1 MSDETKP
8 MPALPE
14 AHVARR
20 QLQMV
25 MLLDCSGSMAGEKIA
40 SLNYAIRSALSE
52 LRQVASE
59 NPEVD
64 MRLSAIRF
72 ADMAE
77 WHIHDPTP
85 VDDVEWEDISAG
97 GETAMGQAL
106 VLASDMF
113 ASDRFAGRQLPPV
126 VLLVTDGYSTDDFD
140 TAFAEFLAN
149 EAAGHA
155 TRLAVAIGD
164 TADFE
169 TLETFVDT
177 QSTGIAPLRARNAP
191 ELVRYIK
198 WATTAPI
205 KATSSPTTAPLGTEG
220 LAAEADQLQKDD
232 SAIVW

>member
-1 MSDETKP
+1 MADKKNTT
-8 MPALPE
+8 ALPQ
-14 AHVARR
+14 AHAARR

-25 MLLDCSGSMAGEKIA
+25 LLLDASGSMAGEKIA

-52 LRQVASE
+52 MCQVASE

-64 MRLSAIRF
+64 MRLSAVRF
-72 ADMAE
+72 SNEAE
-77 WHIHDPTP
+77 WHIPDPTP
-85 VDDVEWEDISAG
+85 VNDVEWQDISAG

-106 VLASDMF
+106 GLVGEMF
-113 ASDRFAGRQLPPV
+113 NSDRFSGRQLPPV

-140 TAFAEFLAN
+140 TAFAEFLQIP
-149 EAAGHA
+149 AAAHA

-169 TLETFVDT
+169 TLDDFVDREN
-177 QSTGIAPLRARNAP
+177 TGIAPLRARNAP

-198 WATTAPI
+198 WATTAPV
-205 KATSSPTTAPLGTEG
+205 KATSSPTNAPTSTEG
-220 LAAEADQLQKDD
+220 LALGADQLQRDD

>member
-1 MSDETKP
+1 MSDKTDHAP
-8 MPALPE
+8 LPE

-20 QLQMV
+20 QLQMIL
-25 MLLDCSGSMAGEKIA
+25 LLDASGSMAGEKIA
-40 SLNYAIRSALSE
+40 SLNYAVRSALSE
-52 LRQVASE
+52 LREVASE

-64 MRLSAIRF
+64 MRLSAIQF
-72 ADMAE
+72 SSEAV
-77 WHIHDPTP
+77 WHIEEPTP
-85 VDDVEWEDISAG
+85 VDEIDWVDISAG

-106 VLASDMF
+106 TLVDEMF
-113 ASDRFAGRQLPPV
+113 KSDRFAGRQLPPV

-140 TAFAEFLAN
+140 AAFATFLDN
-149 EAAGHA
+149 QAGAHA

-177 QSTGIAPLRARNAP
+177 AKTGIAPLRARNAP

-205 KATSSPTTAPLGTEG
+205 KATSSPTNAPTGAEG
-220 LAAEADQLQKDD
+220 LALEANQLEQDD

>member
-1 MSDETKP
+1 MSDKTER
-8 MPALPE
+8 MPLPT
-14 AHVARR
+14 ADVARR

-25 MLLDCSGSMAGEKIA
+25 LLLDASGSMAGEKIA

-64 MRLSAIRF
+64 MRLSAVRF
-72 ADMAE
+72 SNEAE
-77 WHIHDPTP
+77 WHIKEPTP
-85 VDDVEWEDISAG
+85 VDEVEWEDISAG

-106 VLASDMF
+106 TLVAGMF
-113 ASDRFAGRQLPPV
+113 DSDRFSGRQLPPV

-140 TAFAEFLAN
+140 TAFAEFLQN
-149 EAAGHA
+149 PAAGHA
-155 TRLAVAIGD
+155 TRLAIAIGD

-169 TLETFVDT
+169 TLEAFVDRAN
-177 QSTGIAPLRARNAP
+177 TGIAPLRARNAP

-205 KATSSPTTAPLGTEG
+205 KATSSPTNAPTGNEG
-220 LAAEADQLQKDD
+220 LALEADQLQQDD

>member
-1 MSDETKP
+1 MADETDH
-8 MPALPE
+8 MPLPQ

-25 MLLDCSGSMAGEKIA
+25 LLLDSSGSMAGEKIA

-52 LRQVASE
+52 LRQVASD

-64 MRLSAIRF
+64 MRLSAVRF
-72 ADMAE
+72 ANDAE
-77 WHIHDPTP
+77 WHIEEPTP
-85 VDDVEWEDISAG
+85 VDQIEWEDISAG

-106 VLASDMF
+106 ALVGEMF
-113 ASDRFAGRQLPPV
+113 NSDRFSGRQLPPV
-126 VLLVTDGYSTDDFD
+126 ILLVTDGYSTDDFD
-140 TAFAEFLAN
+140 TAFGEFLKN
-149 EAAGHA
+149 PAAAQA

-164 TADFE
+164 TADFQ
-169 TLETFVDT
+169 TLESFVDWEN
-177 QSTGIAPLRARNAP
+177 TGIAPLRARNAP

-205 KATSSPTTAPLGTEG
+205 KATSSPTNAPTGTEG
-220 LAAEADQLQKDD
+220 LALEANQLQQDD